1 MNYLDLLPLELQEE
15 IYKIVEQL
23 HQKDSRENFKAVT
36 EELNFLWLYAL
47 WAAGFNNN
55 NLIENIYNKNFKF
68 NMDNDK
74 FKKLIVITK
83 EIDYITFIKPSFLR
97 LIKYKHQTTQKIY

>member
-15 IYKIVEQL
+15 IFKTVEQL
-23 HQKDSRENFKAVT
+23 YQKDSREKFKTVT
-36 EELNFLWLYAL
+36 EELNFLWLYSL

-83 EIDYITFIKPSFLR
+83 EIEYIPFVKPSF
-97 LIKYKHQTTQKIY
+97 IKTIKDKYQTKKKIY